1 MTEKKIDYTVLKVGL
16 LGDSQVGKTAI
27 CNAFM
32 GLEFNPDQ
40 LSTIGIEKLEKK
52 ITLKNGKEIKLIL
65 WDTAGEERFRAAA
78 LKAVR
83 SAQGVALVF
92 DVTKKDT
99 FQSISDWMEQIKDN
113 FKNPSVVLFGN
124 KVDIEESKWE
134 KTRDEIK
141 EYVQNNNFTYFETSA
156 KTKQGINEGFT
167 FLANDIYDKLKVNVD
182 DDNNIH
188 IEEHNEDDYE
198 IVNGCFGKKKR
209 IKKKKKNVK

>member
-167 FLANDIYDKLKVNVD
+167 FLANEIYDKLKVKD
-182 DDNNIH
+182 DDNIH
-188 IEEHNEDDYE
+188 IEDNKEDDYE

>member
-1 MTEKKIDYTVLKVGL
+1 
-16 LGDSQVGKTAI
+16 
-27 CNAFM
+27 
-32 GLEFNPDQ
+32 
-40 LSTIGIEKLEKK
+40 
-52 ITLKNGKEIKLIL
+52 
-65 WDTAGEERFRAAA
+65 
-78 LKAVR
+78 
-83 SAQGVALVF
+83 
-92 DVTKKDT
+92 
-99 FQSISDWMEQIKDN
+99 MEQIKDN

-209 IKKKKKNVK
+209 LKKKKKNVK